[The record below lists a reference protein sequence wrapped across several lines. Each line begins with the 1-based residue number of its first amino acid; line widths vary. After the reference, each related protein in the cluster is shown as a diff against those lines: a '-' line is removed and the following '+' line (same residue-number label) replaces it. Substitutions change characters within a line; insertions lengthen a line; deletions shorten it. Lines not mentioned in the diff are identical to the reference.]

1 VLGAGGQLGSDLAR
15 LLPGAVAMTRD
26 QLSVTDA
33 AAVRAALE
41 RHRPEVV
48 FNCAAYNPV
57 DRAEMEPD
65 QALSVNSDGA
75 FNAAVAC
82 RSLGVA
88 LVHYSTNFVFDG
100 RLDRPYLESDL
111 VGPLGAYARSKADG
125 ERRVLAEHPAAL
137 VIRTAALFGD
147 TGSRAK
153 GGRFPPAKASRWLWS
168 LTRR

>member
-1 VLGAGGQLGSDLAR
+1 MA
-15 LLPGAVAMTRD
+15 RD

-33 AAVRAALE
+33 AGVRAALE

-88 LVHYSTNFVFDG
+88 LVHYSTNFGFDG
-100 RLDRPYLESDL
+100 RLDRPDLESDR
-111 VGPLGAYARSKADG
+111 VGPLGAYARPKADG
-125 ERRVLAEHPAAL
+125 QRRELAEHPAAL
-137 VIRTAALFGD
+137 ATRTAGLIDD
-147 TGSRAK
+147 TETRAE
-153 GGRFPPAKASRWLWS
+153 GG
-168 LTRR
+168 